1 MAGSQVTGAQGFLTP
16 VSVGRGR
23 GVLGLPIPFP
33 QLSASVG
40 TTVGMAA
47 RSPRP
52 VSDTPHA
59 DHTEQ
64 NSFPAQQAPC
74 SSTPLTTEDL
84 VGQMSG
90 IVQHI
95 GQQLADSILT
105 HLSRSSPAAALS
117 TPSVHSG
124 SYAPAQDCVINSATC
139 NESEEGERSPYFQ
152 R

>member
-1 MAGSQVTGAQGFLTP
+1 VTVLVNIDILYFFITILFLFFLSVFSIVMAGSQVTGAQGFLTP

-33 QLSASVG
+33 QLSVSVG

-47 RSPRP
+47 RTPRP
-52 VSDTPHA
+52 VVSDTPHA
-59 DHTEQ
+59 AHTEQ

-74 SSTPLTTEDL
+74 TSTPLTTEDL

-105 HLSRSSPAAALS
+105 HLSRSSPPAALS
-117 TPSVHSG
+117 KFV
-124 SYAPAQDCVINSATC
+124 
-139 NESEEGERSPYFQ
+139 
-152 R
+152 